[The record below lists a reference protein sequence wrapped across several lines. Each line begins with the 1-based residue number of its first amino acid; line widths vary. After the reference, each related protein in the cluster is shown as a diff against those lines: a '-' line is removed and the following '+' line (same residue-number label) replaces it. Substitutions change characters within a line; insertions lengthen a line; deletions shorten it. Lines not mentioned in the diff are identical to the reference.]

1 MAYIVKAETQSGKVR
16 YAGISDGPPVKDKGE
31 AHAFFDR
38 GEAETVAR
46 KIRNVIPATC
56 TVTVETV

>member
-1 MAYIVKAETQSGKVR
+1 MAYIVKAETKFGKVR
-16 YAGISDGPPVKDKGE
+16 YAGISDGPPVIDKSE

-38 GEAETVAR
+38 EEAETVAR
-46 KIRNVIPATC
+46 KIRRVVPATC